1 MDKLGIGKWKLSP
14 VDFSK
19 LSNVVKNY
27 VVRKNEYD
35 EVIKKVSNI
44 RTTDA
49 SNLVWKSWPQR
60 KN

>member
-1 MDKLGIGKWKLSP
+1 MKTP

-49 SNLVWKSWPQR
+49 SNLV
-60 KN
+60 

>member
-1 MDKLGIGKWKLSP
+1 MDKLGIGRWKLSP